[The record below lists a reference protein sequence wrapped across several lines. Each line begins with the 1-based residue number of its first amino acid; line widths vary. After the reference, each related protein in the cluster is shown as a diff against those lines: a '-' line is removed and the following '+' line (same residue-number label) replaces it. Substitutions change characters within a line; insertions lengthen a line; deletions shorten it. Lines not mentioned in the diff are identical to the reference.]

1 MKQFLILT
9 ACAICI
15 SVFFCSCEKEYTY
28 MPYDKNG
35 DDIRKD
41 AMPIKA
47 SSDTAAYNAALNIH
61 LYHLSK
67 AYADP
72 EYPFYCGFRLMKSD
86 NKYALVGSDN
96 FPLEYNIYK
105 KFFGDEAPRVDESKK
120 KELLQYFDVIENA
133 DKDITWYRHRACD
146 FYNED
151 YSNQF
156 IFYLYFG
163 VSKRGTILPL
173 HLTIKYK
180 GVLSDGKTSIKKITY
195 TVDGK
200 KIEYLPEPFEYNKDN
215 RSLESD
221 EQITYSSRKLLNAML
236 TAQNVS
242 VVLTP
247 SGAKWVETKLS
258 DTQILNIK
266 RTIALYKA
274 MGGFYVTKDNF

>member
-1 MKQFLILT
+1 MKKFLILT
-9 ACAICI
+9 VCAICI
-15 SVFFCSCEKEYTY
+15 SVFFCSCENEYKY
-28 MPYDKNG
+28 IPYDKNG
-35 DDIRKD
+35 DDIQNGV
-41 AMPIKA
+41 MTFKA
-47 SSDTAAYNAALNIH
+47 SSDTAAYHAALNMH
-61 LYHLSK
+61 LYKLSK
-67 AYADP
+67 AYTDP
-72 EYPFYCGFRLMKSD
+72 EYPFYCGFRLSKSD
-86 NKYALVGSDN
+86 NKFDLVGSDKEPWEN
-96 FPLEYNIYK
+96 DIYK
-105 KFFGDEAPRVDESKK
+105 QFFGDEAPRLDNTKK
-120 KELLQYFDVIENA
+120 EELLQYFDVFEST

-200 KIEYLPEPFEYNKDN
+200 IIEYLPEPFEYNKDN
-215 RSLESD
+215 RSLETD